1 MELLSPL
8 QINLLQNLVFFKQ
21 LTIPQ
26 FTKLNKSSSKQS
38 IRRALEKIYRKRKP
52 LINRV
57 EFKKVS
63 HFGRL
68 SYVYSLSA
76 YGVQSLEKTLK
87 RKVEIETFT
96 PSHPKLT
103 DDYFHRTSTIDFQI
117 YIYSN
122 MKRENFKILSCD
134 HYFVVKKIAKSFQP
148 INKIKL
154 DSGIKLIPD
163 LVILFSKDNKRR
175 WALFELHNGSDKKRI
190 VEQIKIHSLCLIGL
204 SAHKKYNIEFARF
217 YYILILFEKDS
228 VMKAVINDI
237 SKDMYY
243 RNVLQFFLCKS
254 IAGLKKTFLCDWLDL
269 SGSKAEIKFQ
279 Y

>member
-8 QINLLQNLVFFKQ
+8 QINLLQNLVLFKQ

-26 FTKLNKSSSKQS
+26 FAKLNKNSSEQS

-117 YIYSN
+117 LMHLNSKSEDFQI
-122 MKRENFKILSCD
+122 ISCC
-134 HYFVVKKIAKSFQP
+134 HYFVVKKNKKSFES
-148 INKIKL
+148 INKIEL
-154 DSGIKLIPD
+154 EPEIKIIPD
-163 LVILFSKDNKRR
+163 LAILLLKQSKER
-175 WALFELHNGSDKKRI
+175 WILFELHNGNSKKRI
-190 VEQIKIHSLCLIGL
+190 IDQIKAHAICLVSL
-204 SAHKKYNIEFARF
+204 SAHKKYKIESTRF
-217 YYILILFEKDS
+217 YYILIVFEQES
-228 VMKAVINDI
+228 VMKAVIMDI
-237 SKDMYY
+237 SKNQLYK
-243 RNVLQFFLCKS
+243 NVSQFFLCKS
-254 IAGLKKTFLCDWLDL
+254 KLALNSNFLNGWTDL
-269 SGSKAEIKFQ
+269 RGSKTDIRF
-279 Y
+279 